1 MYQESI
7 EDFLSIPGVLGV
19 ALICQQWSQQSVP
32 PQASQLYL
40 YTKDITLDENKK
52 QLLTQDTKQNIAKIP
67 ERIDFFKF
75 RIAEYYACIYKL
87 NSDLT
92 LLVLTSTDIA
102 AVQLRPLAAKQLK
115 ARLQKDVDT
124 TVATFKF
131 LTQSSQ
137 NIAVRELEDVGN
149 DRNQSLEK
157 VTVEDLLNAL
167 NRLSQ
172 FSSEYIGKKIV
183 TNYWQS
189 TRPSFEWLDNFHLNH
204 AAKIE
209 FSGVIKE
216 PITALQHQWLKDW
229 TAAFIKKCSQIIQDF
244 PRMIEKKGLDE
255 QNQRLLLTPPVVNNK
270 NGYIAKSEVNV
281 TVRKP

>member
-19 ALICQQWSQQSVP
+19 ALICQQCLQQSVLS
-32 PQASQLYL
+32 QASQLYL
-40 YTKDITLDENKK
+40 YIKDITLDENKK
-52 QLLTQDTKQNIAKIP
+52 QLLTQDIKQNIAKVP

-75 RIAEYYACIYKL
+75 RIVEHYACTYKL
-87 NSDLT
+87 NSDFT

-115 ARLQKDVDT
+115 ARLQQDIDAT
-124 TVATFKF
+124 IATFKF

-137 NIAVRELEDVGN
+137 HTAVGLEDAGN
-149 DRNQSLEK
+149 YQNQSLDI
-157 VTVEDLLNAL
+157 TVEDLLNAL
-167 NRLSQ
+167 NSLSQ
-172 FSSEYIGKKIV
+172 FSSDYIGKKIV

-216 PITALQHQWLKDW
+216 PITALQHQSLKDW

-244 PRMIEKKGLDE
+244 PKMIEKKGLDE

-270 NGYIAKSEVNV
+270 NGYIAKSEVSV

>member
-19 ALICQQWSQQSVP
+19 SLIRQQCLQQSVP

-52 QLLTQDTKQNIAKIP
+52 QLLTQDIKQNIAKVS

-75 RIAEYYACIYKL
+75 RIAEHYACTYKL
-87 NSDLT
+87 NSDFT

-115 ARLQKDVDT
+115 ARLQQDIDAT
-124 TVATFKF
+124 IATFKF

-137 NIAVRELEDVGN
+137 HTAVGGLEDAGN
-149 DRNQSLEK
+149 YQNQSLDI
-157 VTVEDLLNAL
+157 TVEDLLKAL
-167 NRLSQ
+167 DCLSQ
-172 FSSEYIGKKIV
+172 FSSDYIGKKIV

-209 FSGVIKE
+209 FSGVIK

-229 TAAFIKKCSQIIQDF
+229 TAAFIKKCSQII
-244 PRMIEKKGLDE
+244 
-255 QNQRLLLTPPVVNNK
+255 
-270 NGYIAKSEVNV
+270 
-281 TVRKP
+281 